1 MPARTTVKFVVDHML
16 GRLAK
21 WLRILGY
28 DTVYS
33 ASLDDP
39 DLVRISQAEGR
50 LLLTRDTGIARRKGV
65 QCLLVTADKVEEQL
79 LEVARRCGLRLDG
92 EPMSRCIRCNVVLSE
107 IDRDAVRGEVPSY
120 VWQTQSTFRRCLVC
134 GRLYWRGTHWDRMRE
149 RIAAIKSGLP

>member
-1 MPARTTVKFVVDHML
+1 MRFVADHML

-33 ASLDDP
+33 PSLDDP

-65 QCLLVTADKVEEQL
+65 DCLLVNSDKLDEQL
-79 LEVARRCGLRLDG
+79 AQVVRHCGLHLDG
-92 EPMSRCIRCNVVLSE
+92 ELMSRCLRCNEVLDE
-107 IDRDAVRGEVPSY
+107 VHRETARDRVPPY
-120 VWQTQSTFRRCLVC
+120 VWQTQSQFRRCPAC
-134 GRLYWRGTHWDRMRE
+134 SRLYWRGTHWDKMRE
-149 RIAAIKSGLP
+149 RIAALSGKLT